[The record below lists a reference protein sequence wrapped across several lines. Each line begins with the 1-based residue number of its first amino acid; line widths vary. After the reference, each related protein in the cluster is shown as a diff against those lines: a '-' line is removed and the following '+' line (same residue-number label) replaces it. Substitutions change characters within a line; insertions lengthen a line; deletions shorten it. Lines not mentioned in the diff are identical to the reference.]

1 MMVLDGYCLWKKSGS
16 PVDIGNI
23 PAIVVVKPT
32 ATGSCSSTRCCR
44 VMDSAL
50 TNVKHDSH
58 GSNKSWQTIVNH
70 AVDRLN
76 PVTLV

>member
-32 ATGSCSSTRCCR
+32 ATGSCSSTTL
-44 VMDSAL
+44 MGA
-50 TNVKHDSH
+50 TNPGKP
-58 GSNKSWQTIVNH
+58 WQIMQS
-70 AVDRLN
+70 DRLG
-76 PVTLV
+76 PVTLKCTKGKCD